1 MGTYMCMNK
10 RERRQKRGGNRVQFS
25 RVYYTNVLHGTTVI
39 SRDDSRASKVI
50 RLIRYQRNE
59 HTPRPSCSLKCK
71 TFSYRYARSRDT
83 FFSKQVPYQG
93 RPREGQRRA
102 GWEDLGG
109 KGGWRRWRVAGIGQK
124 SRESPHMKP
133 LSPPIQQYFYIYY
146 PLRR

>member
-1 MGTYMCMNK
+1 MREKKKETKKKGDMYIY
-10 RERRQKRGGNRVQFS
+10 ERRREKTEERGSGNGVQFS

-93 RPREGQRRA
+93 RPREGQGRE
-102 GWEDLGG
+102 GWSGGGLGG
-109 KGGWRRWRVAGIGQK
+109 RGEGVACGGGGWR
-124 SRESPHMKP
+124 ESGRRAERA
-133 LSPPIQQYFYIYY
+133 PI
-146 PLRR
+146 